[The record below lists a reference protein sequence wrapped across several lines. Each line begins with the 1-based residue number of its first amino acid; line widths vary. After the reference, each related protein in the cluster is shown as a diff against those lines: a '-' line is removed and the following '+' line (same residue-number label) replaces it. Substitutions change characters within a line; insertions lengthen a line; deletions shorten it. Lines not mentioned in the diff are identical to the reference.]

1 MSVPA
6 TRRSSERFPE
16 RPRKGT
22 SVIAPALPLNDGHSI
37 PQLGLGT
44 WPLTDAEVAPVIRT
58 AVELGYRHI
67 DTAAKYGN
75 ETGVGR
81 GIRDSA
87 APREELFVTTKLD
100 GGYQGEDRAIAGL
113 DASLDRLGLDYV
125 DLLLIHWP
133 LPARGEFV
141 STWRTFGKLL
151 DAGKARS
158 IGVSNFKPAHLD
170 RLLAET
176 DIVPAV
182 NQIQISPYITRT
194 DHRTYDTEHGI
205 VTTSWSPLGQG
216 GALLAD
222 PAITGLAEKYGKTP
236 GQVVLRWH
244 LDLGLVAI
252 PKSANPTRLRE
263 NLDVF
268 DFTLDATDLASLSAL
283 DRGPG
288 AGVDSDVDGH

>member
-1 MSVPA
+1 V
-6 TRRSSERFPE
+6 T
-16 RPRKGT
+16 
-22 SVIAPALPLNDGHSI
+22 APALPLNNGLSI

-44 WPLTDAEVAPVIRT
+44 WPLSDAEVAPVIQT

-81 GIRDSA
+81 GIRGSGVV
-87 APREELFVTTKLD
+87 REELFVTTKLD
-100 GGYQGEDRAIAGL
+100 GGYQGDDRAIAGL

-133 LPARGEFV
+133 LPQRDLFV
-141 STWRTFGKLL
+141 STWRTFEKLL
-151 DAGKARS
+151 EAGKTRS
-158 IGVSNFKPAHLD
+158 IGVSNFTPAHLD

-176 DIVPAV
+176 DVVPAV
-182 NQIQISPYITRT
+182 NQIQISPYIVRAGQ
-194 DHRTYDTEHGI
+194 RSYDTEHGI

-216 GALLAD
+216 GTLLAD
-222 PAITGLAEKYGKTP
+222 PLITGLAEKYGKTA
-236 GQVVLRWH
+236 GQIVLRWH

-252 PKSANPTRLRE
+252 PKSANPARLRE
-263 NLDVF
+263 NLEVF
-268 DFTLDATDLASLSAL
+268 DFTLDGGDVTAISGL
-283 DRGPG
+283 DQGPG